1 MTTTVTIEAHLA
13 NSKEVEVKVFDGPKT
28 IEEFTL
34 QDGERA
40 FRYVYDNR
48 SVSVREIEKEVV
60 FQEN

>member
-13 NSKEVEVKVFDGPKT
+13 NSKEVKVKVFDETKT

-48 SVSVREIEKEVV
+48 TICVREVEKEVV
-60 FQEN
+60 S